1 MGLTDKTILSVAES
15 AQEAA
20 EELILALLDEDSEL
34 LSLYYGAETTAEEAE
49 ALADAILEE
58 HDEIDVEVQFGG
70 QPIYSY
76 FISVE

>member
-1 MGLTDKTILSVAES
+1 MGLTDKTILSVAEN
-15 AQEAA
+15 AKEAA
-20 EELILALLDEDSEL
+20 RELILALLDEDSEL
-34 LSLYYGAETTAEEAE
+34 LSLYYGAETTEEEAE
-49 ALADAILEE
+49 ALADEILEE

>member
-20 EELILALLDEDSEL
+20 RELILALLDEDSEL
-34 LSLYYGAETTAEEAE
+34 LSLYFGAETTEEEAE
-49 ALADAILEE
+49 ALADAILKE
-58 HDEIDVEVQFGG
+58 HGEIDVEVQFGG